1 MKPEFLRASL
11 LVLCSALILAGCPSS
26 TMAPVEDRSR
36 GSSAATQPVGPGY
49 YVVKK
54 GDTLYGIALEYGQD
68 YREMAAWNYLTDP
81 SRISVGQTLRVWP
94 PGATSA
100 SGGAVAS
107 TTPVSG
113 GAAVEQRSLDGATG
127 VYQPQSLNTETVKRE
142 PVGGK
147 EPYSDARY
155 MALRNSSAGST
166 APVVTSSTAAPVS
179 SASSSTS
186 SATSS
191 TTSST
196 PATVVATTP
205 AASAQPSATATTTAT
220 ASGIVWAWPADGKVI
235 GGFTQSKGLE
245 ISGKA
250 GDPVRAAADGKVV
263 YTGDSLRGYGNLV
276 IVKHNNTY
284 LTAYA
289 HNRKILVKEGQSVK
303 RGAKIA
309 EMGNSDSD
317 VVKLHF
323 EVRMQ
328 GTPVE
333 PLNYLPKR

>member
-1 MKPEFLRASL
+1 MKLEFLRVNL
-11 LVLCSALILAGCPSS
+11 LAFSSALILAACASS
-26 TMAPVEDRSR
+26 SMAPVDDRSR
-36 GSSAATQPVGPGY
+36 SSSPAVAPQPVGAGFH
-49 YVVKK
+49 VVKQ
-54 GDTLYGIALEYGQD
+54 GETLYGIALEYGQD
-68 YREMAAWNYLTDP
+68 YREIAAWNYLTDP

-100 SGGAVAS
+100 SGVSAVAS
-107 TTPVSG
+107 TAPISG
-113 GAAVEQRSLDGATG
+113 GSVVEQRPLNGTGAT
-127 VYQPQSLNTETVKRE
+127 QPVASANTATLKRE

-147 EPYSDARY
+147 EAYSDARY
-155 MALRNSSAGST
+155 AELRN
-166 APVVTSSTAAPVS
+166 PAAS
-179 SASSSTS
+179 SASSSS
-186 SATSS
+186 SAPAS
-191 TTSST
+191 TSST
-196 PATVVATTP
+196 PAA
-205 AASAQPSATATTTAT
+205 TTAT
-220 ASGIVWAWPADGKVI
+220 VVSATPGATEQPTASASGIVWAWPADGKIIGNFAQYKGVEI
-235 GGFTQSKGLE
+235 GGA
-245 ISGKA
+245 A

-276 IVKHNNTY
+276 IVKHNNNY

-328 GTPVE
+328 GTPVN
-333 PLNYLPKR
+333 PLDYLPKR